1 MTQTFDDELEPEQF
15 GEPNV
20 ATEDD
25 DDHKEIGDD
34 EATGGDT
41 DLIQKDD

>member
-1 MTQTFDDELEPEQF
+1 MNDDKEIY
-15 GEPNV
+15 GEPGL

-34 EATGGDT
+34 DT
-41 DLIQKDD
+41 DTDIVQDDV